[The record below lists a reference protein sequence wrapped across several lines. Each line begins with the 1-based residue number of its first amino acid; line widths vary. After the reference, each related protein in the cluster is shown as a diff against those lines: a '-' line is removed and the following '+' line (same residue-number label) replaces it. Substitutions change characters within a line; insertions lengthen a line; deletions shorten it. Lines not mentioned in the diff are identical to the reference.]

1 MKRVLQWGGIAS
13 GLVLVAFGIVAIV
26 MGVSA
31 RSTVQDNLK
40 AEQITGTPDMTPALI
55 AKEAKD
61 AHLNVSLPTC
71 NVAGQAIDTGT
82 KAHCFAQ
89 YMRIHTLESTKGF
102 TYSQMGIY
110 TAKPDAPQSAL
121 EPGGGTSDT
130 KYAVIDPKTGQP
142 QSNGPRQI
150 WVTETALTTA
160 LNTSYMAQQ
169 LALFGIVVGIALLLS
184 GIGFVIVAL
193 GGPLAL
199 HLRREKPES
208 ESPGVPVTA

>member
-1 MKRVLQWGGIAS
+1 MKRVLQWGGIVS
-13 GLVLVAFGIVAIV
+13 GLVLVAFGVVAIV
-26 MGVSA
+26 MGVNA

-40 AEQITGTPDMTPALI
+40 AEQISGTPDMTPALI

-61 AHLNVSLPTC
+61 AHLTNVSLPSC
-71 NVAGQAIDTGT
+71 NVAGKAIDTGA

-110 TAKPDAPQSAL
+110 TAKPDAPHSAL

-169 LALFGIVVGIALLLS
+169 LALFGIVVGVALFLS
-184 GIGFVIVAL
+184 GFGFIILAL

-199 HLRREKPES
+199 RVRSPKPD
-208 ESPGVPVTA
+208 SPGVPVTA